1 MKLSSLSGMSW
12 LGMDILSWL
21 ETQRRR
27 STLRRPVVGIW
38 VRNGLIQVI
47 LAVAIF
53 NIVPST
59 QAQELKFGFA
69 PGLNEVDVRAEV
81 EPFIAHLSGA
91 IGRKVSLYVAND
103 ERDLRVQMEA
113 GVVDVGS
120 FSPLAYVEAARGGKI
135 RAIAQ
140 SAINGST
147 TYPGIIIKRF
157 DSHIESLAD
166 LEGKRLAFVDSNSV
180 SGFVYPRAML
190 VDKGVDLDRFFKEMI
205 FAGSHEKV
213 ISAVLLGTVH
223 AGATDDAAVAAAK
236 VKGLPTFDLEVVA
249 KTEPIPYDA
258 IAVRVGLDDV
268 LVRQIHS
275 ALLGLAST
283 AAGRDVILR
292 SNRKLT
298 GYKAA
303 DDSLFDGVRRAEKV
317 GSK

>member
-1 MKLSSLSGMSW
+1 M
-12 LGMDILSWL
+12 
-21 ETQRRR
+21 
-27 STLRRPVVGIW
+27 GIW
-38 VRNGLIQVI
+38 VRSGLIQVV
-47 LAVAIF
+47 LAVA
-53 NIVPST
+53 VVSAAPSAH
-59 QAQELKFGFA
+59 AQELKFGFA
-69 PGLNEVDVRAEV
+69 PVLNEIDARPDIER
-81 EPFIAHLSGA
+81 FISYLSSTIA
-91 IGRKVSLYVAND
+91 RKVSLYVAKD
-103 ERDLRVQMEA
+103 ERDLRVQMESGA
-113 GVVDVGS
+113 VDVGS

-166 LEGKRLAFVDSNSV
+166 LEGKRLAFVDSKSV
-180 SGFVYPRAML
+180 SSFVYPRAML
-190 VDKGVDLDRFFKEMI
+190 VDKGVDPDRFFKEMI

-236 VKGLPTFDLEVVA
+236 AKGLPTFDLEVVA

-283 AAGRDVILR
+283 PAGRDVILR

-298 GYKAA
+298 GFKAA